1 MKLWFTVPGTTP
13 AQVDRDTDDPQPVL
27 GPQQYG
33 ILRVYAD
40 DQLYQTRELR
50 YSGELLRIYSR
61 SKYESWQF
69 EVEGRVVV
77 SNVQV
82 ATSVKELGLI

>member
-1 MKLWFTVPGTTP
+1 
-13 AQVDRDTDDPQPVL
+13 VL

-40 DQLYQTRELR
+40 DELYTTRELR
-50 YSGELLRIYSR
+50 RSGELLRIYSGE
-61 SKYESWQF
+61 KVEAWQF
-69 EVEGRVVV
+69 EVEGRVAV
-77 SNVQV
+77 SNLQV